1 MERLARERLHDE
13 CARQGQDAERPDGC
27 ESGIPKVREPG
38 VDAPE
43 GFELKTESLGRFGQ
57 RHEPRPIDCV
67 RSGIGR
73 DGLDNERRRGR
84 RDPGDPDPDHMRDGA
99 RIDLEDLGAGLLV
112 GVGVPVAKQRAEL
125 GEDRLDEGFH
135 RCETSSSEPE
145 PCGARTC
152 RHGSRRPSHGR
163 AATVI
168 EPEGEGAVGEAAS
181 FREEAGH
188 FRGSTLLFFGKFIG
202 LALDLATQIIIVRAL
217 SRTEFGAFTFGL
229 SVASLAATLALL
241 GLDKTISRFVPL
253 YDEEGDQRRLA
264 GSLILAFGVV
274 AGVSAAMMMVLI
286 GLQSQLGEEVV
297 ESELARELLV
307 ILFLLAPI
315 RAFDS
320 LLTACFAIFGRAR
333 SIVIRRNIVA
343 PGLQLIVV
351 VIVLM
356 AEQPPEVLAIGY
368 VIAGFVGLAAFAV
381 VLARLLQQKGIADRI
396 RRRDFI
402 IPTRAVLGFSLPLL
416 SSDIVFLL
424 RTSAV
429 VILLQYLATSSEV
442 AAYGAVLPLARQNLI
457 VYQAFGFLFVPVA
470 SRLFARGENARL
482 RNMYWQT
489 SAWIAVAT
497 FPALALSVALAGPL
511 TLLLFGQSYA
521 DSASVLAILAV
532 GHYVSAALGFNALTL
547 RVQGRVTFIVVVDV
561 LSAVISVAASVI
573 LIRTNGAVGAAIAT
587 AATLIVQNVLYQA
600 GLAGSSVGLP
610 ERKHVVT
617 FLAIA
622 VAVGG
627 LTLLQMV
634 TQMPLP
640 IGVALAAIVSAG
652 LLIVSRGSLQI
663 GRYFPELLKV
673 PILRRLIGGPD
684 AEVSH
689 GA

>member
-1 MERLARERLHDE
+1 M
-13 CARQGQDAERPDGC
+13 
-27 ESGIPKVREPG
+27 
-38 VDAPE
+38 
-43 GFELKTESLGRFGQ
+43 
-57 RHEPRPIDCV
+57 
-67 RSGIGR
+67 
-73 DGLDNERRRGR
+73 
-84 RDPGDPDPDHMRDGA
+84 
-99 RIDLEDLGAGLLV
+99 
-112 GVGVPVAKQRAEL
+112 
-125 GEDRLDEGFH
+125 
-135 RCETSSSEPE
+135 
-145 PCGARTC
+145 
-152 RHGSRRPSHGR
+152 
-163 AATVI
+163 
-168 EPEGEGAVGEAAS
+168 
-181 FREEAGH
+181 
-188 FRGSTLLFFGKFIG
+188 
-202 LALDLATQIIIVRAL
+202 
-217 SRTEFGAFTFGL
+217 
-229 SVASLAATLALL
+229 
-241 GLDKTISRFVPL
+241 
-253 YDEEGDQRRLA
+253 
-264 GSLILAFGVV
+264 
-274 AGVSAAMMMVLI
+274 
-286 GLQSQLGEEVV
+286 
-297 ESELARELLV
+297 
-307 ILFLLAPI
+307 
-315 RAFDS
+315 
-320 LLTACFAIFGRAR
+320 
-333 SIVIRRNIVA
+333 
-343 PGLQLIVV
+343 
-351 VIVLM
+351 
-356 AEQPPEVLAIGY
+356 
-368 VIAGFVGLAAFAV
+368 
-381 VLARLLQQKGIADRI
+381 
-396 RRRDFI
+396 
-402 IPTRAVLGFSLPLL
+402 LGFSLPLL

-457 VYQAFGFLFVPVA
+457 VYQAFGFLFVPAA

-511 TLLLFGQSYA
+511 AVLLFGQSYA

-561 LSAVISVAASVI
+561 LSAVVSVAASVI

-617 FLAIA
+617 FVAIA

-634 TQMPLP
+634 IQMPLP
-640 IGVALAAIVSAG
+640 FGVALAAIVSAG

-673 PILRRLIGGPD
+673 PILRRLIGGQD

>member
-1 MERLARERLHDE
+1 
-13 CARQGQDAERPDGC
+13 
-27 ESGIPKVREPG
+27 
-38 VDAPE
+38 
-43 GFELKTESLGRFGQ
+43 
-57 RHEPRPIDCV
+57 
-67 RSGIGR
+67 
-73 DGLDNERRRGR
+73 
-84 RDPGDPDPDHMRDGA
+84 
-99 RIDLEDLGAGLLV
+99 
-112 GVGVPVAKQRAEL
+112 
-125 GEDRLDEGFH
+125 
-135 RCETSSSEPE
+135 
-145 PCGARTC
+145 
-152 RHGSRRPSHGR
+152 
-163 AATVI
+163 VI